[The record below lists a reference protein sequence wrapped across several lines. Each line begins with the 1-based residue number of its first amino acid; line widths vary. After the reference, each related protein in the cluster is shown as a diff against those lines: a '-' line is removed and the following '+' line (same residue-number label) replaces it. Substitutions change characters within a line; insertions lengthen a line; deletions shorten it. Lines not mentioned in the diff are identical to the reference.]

1 MFDPKLNIRY
11 EENLENCRQKTGHN
25 RNKEEEEPGLNNRDT
40 EEKETDRPESR
51 NRPLLWPESRKEAGI
66 NEGTACLAPTF
77 FLQYMDTLSP
87 LR

>member
-25 RNKEEEEPGLNNRDT
+25 RDKEEE
-40 EEKETDRPESR
+40 ETDRPESR

-66 NEGTACLAPTF
+66 NEGTECPPTF